1 MKKWLAIGALFFML
15 ISYSIVSSLWLI
27 KLQEQV
33 EILQDDGKHYLHRLN
48 SMEYW
53 EVLPRRLQKSQP
65 KKKGE

>member
-1 MKKWLAIGALFFML
+1 ML
-15 ISYSIVSSLWLI
+15 ISYSIVSSLWLT

-53 EVLPRRLQKSQP
+53 EVLPSKE
-65 KKKGE
+65 KGE